1 MHVFLFLKIWKDKFL
16 LPMKH
21 AAQEAFHTKVDQFN
35 TLKVYTSNRECFFQE
50 AVYHILLELQPRKV
64 FFQEWSY

>member
-1 MHVFLFLKIWKDKFL
+1 
-16 LPMKH
+16 MKH

-35 TLKVYTSNRECFFQE
+35 TLKAYTSNRECFFQE